1 MMKITLAQIDIDD
14 NDFAANADKIIRII
28 ESHADADIILF
39 PELAVTGFPTV
50 GNVNNKFTQS
60 QDAFKRICQATQT
73 SQSQSQS
80 QILVGHIEQDGQDFY
95 NSAFLIHQ
103 GKQQVLHRK
112 AHLWLDDI
120 GVFSKGNRSS
130 LTQIRKVQVGAQ
142 ICFDLEFPE
151 GSRALAQQ
159 GADLLLM
166 PNGNMH
172 PYENTHFILSQARA
186 IENQVFVATCNRV
199 GSGHG
204 GQFAGESL
212 VVSPLGE
219 VLLKMGADET
229 IQTLQLDMEQVQLSR
244 KDYQYINHQ

>member
-1 MMKITLAQIDIDD
+1 MMKITLAQIEIDD
-14 NDFAANADKIIRII
+14 NDFTKNAEKIVHII
-28 ESHADADIILF
+28 ENHTRSNIILF
-39 PELAVTGFPTV
+39 PELAVTGFPTAD
-50 GNVNNKFTQS
+50 NLEDKFTQS
-60 QDAFKRICQATQT
+60 QDAFERICQATLT
-73 SQSQSQS
+73 TQSH
-80 QILVGHIEQDGQDFY
+80 ILIGQIEQDGTAFY

-103 GKQQVLHRK
+103 GKHQVLHRK

-120 GVFSKGNRSS
+120 GLFTQGNRSS
-130 LTQIRKVQVGAQ
+130 LVHILNANVGAQ

-159 GADLLLM
+159 GADLILM
-166 PNGNMH
+166 PNSNMH

-212 VVSPLGE
+212 VVSPFGE
-219 VLLKMGADET
+219 VLLQMNEEES